1 MKQRK
6 DTYILILHVIVM
18 GITFIATLIYRNKA
32 TGGLIPLRLNR
43 NREPRDHIAR
53 EQEGDQIDRMNT
65 ADVVQCP
72 DLVYIRRRVRQTADV
87 PAGHHQ
93 PWLTTPCMELRS
105 RDYRVFRPEARSADH
120 LEAKPNFT
128 SRTMYDFR
136 MQKGYRAMPIRID
149 QTVDKDIPWHMSSTV
164 TDDGLFYMSEKYRK
178 FLINLKIKYY
188 KMYFYDN

>member
-1 MKQRK
+1 M
-6 DTYILILHVIVM
+6 
-18 GITFIATLIYRNKA
+18 
-32 TGGLIPLRLNR
+32 NR
-43 NREPRDHIAR
+43 NREPRDRIAR

-72 DLVYIRRRVRQTADV
+72 NLVYIRRRVGQTADV

-105 RDYRVFRPEARSADH
+105 RDYRVSRPEARSADH
-120 LEAKPNFT
+120 LEAEPNFT

-149 QTVDKDIPWHMSSTV
+149 QTVDKDISWHMSSTV
-164 TDDGLFYMSEKYRK
+164 TDDGLFHMSEKYLK
-178 FLINLKIKYY
+178 YSIDLKIKCYGMCLFMIISY
-188 KMYFYDN
+188 LFFIILLEKRYNYGWCHCI